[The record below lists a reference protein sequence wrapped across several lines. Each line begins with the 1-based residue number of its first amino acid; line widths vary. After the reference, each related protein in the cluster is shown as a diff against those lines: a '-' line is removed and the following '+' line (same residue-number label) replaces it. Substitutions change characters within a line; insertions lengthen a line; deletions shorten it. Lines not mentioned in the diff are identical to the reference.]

1 MATFKAAD
9 LFHRAVRATGE
20 GNAQVY
26 WGTIKPTAGAS
37 GDIYR
42 IMKLPAGF
50 HPTLI
55 QLFNG
60 DADTGGTP
68 TIAFKMGYKSIA
80 GTTDGDDDDAYIA
93 TGDTSLQ
100 SANTGKFF
108 HVDPRAVKV
117 LSEDKWL
124 EIVLTAAA
132 ATFASVDITVVMYG
146 DGLGAK

>member
-1 MATFKAAD
+1 MATFKAVD
-9 LFHRAVRATGE
+9 LLHKLVHFTGE
-20 GNAQVY
+20 GNANVV

-42 IMKLPAGF
+42 ILRIPAGMI
-50 HPTLI
+50 PTLI

-60 DADTGGTP
+60 DADTNATP
-68 TIAFKMGYKSIA
+68 TIAFKMGYKTIS
-80 GTTDGDDDDAYIA
+80 GTGDDDDAFVA
-93 TGDTSLQ
+93 AGDTSLQ

-108 HVDPRAVKV
+108 HVDPRLVGELKD
-117 LSEDKWL
+117 DKWL

-146 DGLGAK
+146 EGVGAK